1 MTFFTPWRRN
11 SRRHAAFTL
20 VELLVVIGII
30 ALLIAILLPAL
41 QKSRKQAKQVQC
53 MSNLRSIGQ
62 ACLLYSNDN
71 KGVVM
76 PAIIWRGGQDDSWAH
91 LLVAGKY
98 LPDPQAP
105 DGPGPASSA
114 GVLVCP
120 EVRDLLIAASPN
132 IAGATN
138 VPGAVD
144 GFERRKSYF
153 IQPGLVVDYAYG
165 INGSTFLPSNGSNAN
180 TDSMPSTA
188 ISFDANVA
196 STPLK
201 KVSTIKR
208 SSEVVYMY
216 DGVAWN
222 PFNDPK
228 RISGGRHGKFDST
241 KPLDSGVTNILFLD
255 GHVAPADRKQLPS
268 TAAQVY
274 GTAAQMRSA
283 EYVFSLNQMR

>member
-1 MTFFTPWRRN
+1 MTYNPPLRNKPRR
-11 SRRHAAFTL
+11 RAAFTL

-53 MSNLRSIGQ
+53 LSNLRSIGQ

-71 KGVVM
+71 KGVIM
-76 PAIIWRGGQDDSWAH
+76 PAIIWRNGQDDSSAH

-105 DGPGPASSA
+105 DGPGSASSA

-153 IQPGLVVDYAYG
+153 VQPGLVVDYAYG
-165 INGSTFLPSNGSNAN
+165 INGSTFLGDEGNAS
-180 TDSMPSTA
+180 TRSMPSTSV
-188 ISFDANVA
+188 SFDAVRP

-201 KVSTIKR
+201 KLSTIKR

-216 DGVAWN
+216 DGIAWN

-228 RISGGRHGKFDST
+228 RISGGRHGKFDSARPFDT
-241 KPLDSGVTNILFLD
+241 GVTNILFLD
-255 GHVAPADRKQLPS
+255 GHVVPADRKQLPS
-268 TAAQVY
+268 NAAEVY
-274 GTAAQMRSA
+274 GTPAQMRSP
-283 EYVFSLNQMR
+283 EFIFSLNQMQ